1 MVSVRHSDAISCC
14 SRTRSSL
21 LKSSRDYH
29 VFNLHNSEH
38 AQETWIVKVLLCH
51 GICKSSRTLLLMYG
65 VFLDPRCWFVLAK
78 AKVTWLY
85 SAAALL
91 FVAGFIMQTPGT
103 RDKKMKLGGFNP
115 RVVER
120 DQQN

>member
-1 MVSVRHSDAISCC
+1 
-14 SRTRSSL
+14 
-21 LKSSRDYH
+21 
-29 VFNLHNSEH
+29 
-38 AQETWIVKVLLCH
+38 
-51 GICKSSRTLLLMYG
+51 
-65 VFLDPRCWFVLAK
+65 
-78 AKVTWLY
+78 VTWLY